1 MPIPSHQKALLLETK
16 QGQWVVRTIE
26 TRKSAPGEIVI
37 KLEAVALGG
46 VEWKIQAWGIL
57 VEKYPALLG
66 MDGAGTVAE
75 LGEGVTSLA
84 VGDRVYALPP
94 FGSCFRC

>member
-26 TRKSAPGEIVI
+26 TRKPGPGEIVI

-75 LGEGVTSLA
+75 LGAGVTSLA
-84 VGDRVYALPP
+84 VGDRVYVLPA
-94 FGSCFRC
+94 FSSRFQC